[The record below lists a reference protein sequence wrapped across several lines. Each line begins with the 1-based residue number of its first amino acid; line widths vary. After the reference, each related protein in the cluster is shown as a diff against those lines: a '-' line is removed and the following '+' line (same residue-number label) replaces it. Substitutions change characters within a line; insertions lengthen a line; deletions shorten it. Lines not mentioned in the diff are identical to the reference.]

1 MTNAEQDVLRVC
13 REYGQIGV
21 TSSVVAAVLGRP
33 VHACADDLH
42 ALQTRGFLQ
51 QTHEKRADFKGVYR
65 KRSVFRPADNP
76 PNEQVRRRGRPAIV
90 QAETLN
96 KAFNA
101 VFSFPRGATPIL
113 LAKRAG
119 FTVRQSEILLEELA
133 KTNRIL
139 RVQRLK
145 NPNEFVYFG
154 DETAFQERILGLLKR
169 HASNPSPVAFNLSA
183 PEICRSANV
192 AAEPVVHALNEL
204 IRRGSVDFKIDK
216 IDGVRRYF
224 WTEIE

>member
-1 MTNAEQDVLRVC
+1 MTRAEQDVLRVC

-21 TSSVVAAVLGRP
+21 TSAVVAAVLGRR
-33 VHACADDLH
+33 VHACGDDLH
-42 ALQTRGFLQ
+42 ALQTRGFLNR
-51 QTHEKRADFKGVYR
+51 TNEKRADFKGVYR
-65 KRSVFRPADNP
+65 KRSVFRPVDNP
-76 PNEQVRRRGRPAIV
+76 PNEPVRRRGRPAIV
-90 QAETLN
+90 QTETLN
-96 KAFNA
+96 QAFNA

-133 KTNRIL
+133 KANRIL
-139 RVQRLK
+139 RVQRLNK
-145 NPNEFVYFG
+145 SNEFVYFG

-169 HASNPSPVAFNLSA
+169 HAANPAPVAYYLTA
-183 PEICRSANV
+183 PDICRSANV

-204 IRRGSVDFKIDK
+204 IQRGCVDFKTDK
-216 IDGVRRYF
+216 VDGRRFYF